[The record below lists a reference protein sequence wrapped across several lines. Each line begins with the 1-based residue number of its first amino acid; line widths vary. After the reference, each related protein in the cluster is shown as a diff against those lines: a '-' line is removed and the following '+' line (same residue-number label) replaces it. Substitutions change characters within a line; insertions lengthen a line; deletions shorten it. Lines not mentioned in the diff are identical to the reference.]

1 MAVIGKAAG
10 ADRQDRGRPR
20 GCQTGPTV
28 GVGTVHP
35 QRKLGTK
42 CICAR
47 DVGECRCRNGVWRNL
62 GSHEKRA
69 KQGASDGHQR
79 QGRPGK
85 GLLVSERHRKAV
97 TGQKKGMH
105 GGACGSFGWRDFRH
119 GGRWGEVTVV
129 TGGHWRKD
137 AEMACKQQQRCAV
150 LHACLWREGT

>member
-47 DVGECRCRNGVWRNL
+47 DVAMKKEPNKGLVMVIRGKEG
-62 GSHEKRA
+62 
-69 KQGASDGHQR
+69 
-79 QGRPGK
+79 PGK
-85 GLLVSERHRKAV
+85 
-97 TGQKKGMH
+97 
-105 GGACGSFGWRDFRH
+105 
-119 GGRWGEVTVV
+119 VTVV

-137 AEMACKQQQRCAV
+137 AEMACKQQQS
-150 LHACLWREGT
+150 HSWRSQDINFQESKGKYKRKWKKVQENVWDFISLTEHLGSFIEVPRLSPQQLLN